1 MDRGILEETDGLR
14 LDEALQALEGQG
26 FFAVFKPVRGGRILC
41 ASCGIESPAGEVR
54 VEAQHRIE
62 GVSDP
67 ADNMLVVGL
76 RCPSCNDRG
85 TLALAYGPRA
95 RRDEADVLVALL
107 PLRRRPARATG

>member
-1 MDRGILEETDGLR
+1 MRPHVPGTLERAHGLG

-26 FFAVFKPVRGGRILC
+26 FYGVFKPLRGGHLAC
-41 ASCGIESPAGEVR
+41 GSCGRESPASQVR
-54 VEAQHRIE
+54 VLAQHRVE

-76 RCPSCNDRG
+76 RCPSCNDLG

-95 RRDEADVLVALL
+95 RRDEAEVLFELL
-107 PLRRRPARATG
+107 PLRRVAP

>member
-26 FFAVFKPVRGGRILC
+26 FFGVFKPLRGGRILC
-41 ASCGIESPAGEVR
+41 ASCGFDAPANEVR

-67 ADNMLVVGL
+67 ADNLLVVGL
-76 RCPSCNDRG
+76 RCPGCNDRG
-85 TLALAYGPRA
+85 TLTLAYGPRA
-95 RRDEADVLVALL
+95 RRDEADVLLALL
-107 PLRRRPARATG
+107 PLRRRTA

>member
-1 MDRGILEETDGLR
+1 MVRGTLEQTDGLR

-26 FFAVFKPVRGGRILC
+26 FFAVFTPVRGGRILC
-41 ASCGIESPAGEVR
+41 GSCGLEAPAAEMR
-54 VEAQHRIE
+54 VQAQHRIE

-76 RCPSCNDRG
+76 RCPNCNDRG

-95 RRDEADVLVALL
+95 RRDEAEVLLALL
-107 PLRRRPARATG
+107 PLRRQAPP

>member
-1 MDRGILEETDGLR
+1 MVRGTLEQTDGLR

-26 FFAVFKPVRGGRILC
+26 FFTVFKPARGGRILC
-41 ASCGIESPAGEVR
+41 ASCGLDAPAGEVR

-67 ADNMLVVGL
+67 ADNTLVVGL
-76 RCPSCNDRG
+76 RCPNCNDRG

-95 RRDEADVLVALL
+95 RRDEAEVLSRLL
-107 PLRRRPARATG
+107 PLRRSAAPS